1 MSIQIQKNFFKNR
14 TEVLDDLKKSGFWP
28 TTFVS
33 GASPGLE
40 VHWHSEEVHAYVVE
54 GETSFLDDESGER
67 QAVAAG
73 DKIVVPPRTLHAEGE
88 VRDRVV
94 YIIAVP
100 EAMPP
105 DEFLKMRSP
114 DEIPPLA

>member
-1 MSIQIQKNFFKNR
+1 MTLAPINLTVTVFGGGTVAI
-14 TEVLDDLKKSGFWP
+14 
-28 TTFVS
+28 
-33 GASPGLE
+33 
-40 VHWHSEEVHAYVVE
+40 
-54 GETSFLDDESGER
+54 DDESGER

-73 DKIVVPPRTLHAEGE
+73 DKIIVPPRTLHAEGE

>member
-1 MSIQIQKNFFKNR
+1 MSVEIHKSFFADR
-14 TEVLDDLKKSGFWP
+14 QAVLDDVKATGFWP
-28 TTFVS
+28 TTLAS
-33 GASPGLE
+33 GPSPGRE

-54 GETSFLDDESGER
+54 GKTSFLDATTGER
-67 QAVAAG
+67 HPVASG

-88 VRDRVV
+88 VRERVV

-105 DEFLKMRSP
+105 DEFLKLRSP
-114 DEIPPLA
+114 DEL